1 MDLKVRP
8 IFHWLDDRI
17 RAHVFLCMLAYY
29 VEWHMRR
36 KLATILFDDHERE
49 EAEATRAS
57 VVAPAPRSEAAR
69 KKDADKKTVDGLPVL
84 SFRSLLEHMGTMA
97 KNRVRP
103 AADSSL
109 EFFEVTQA
117 TPVQRRAF
125 ELLGVAM

>member
-1 MDLKVRP
+1 M
-8 IFHWLDDRI
+8 
-17 RAHVFLCMLAYY
+17 
-29 VEWHMRR
+29 
-36 KLATILFDDHERE
+36 
-49 EAEATRAS
+49 
-57 VVAPAPRSEAAR
+57 APAPRSEAAR